1 MMIVSDKYYLHLP
14 MLPAENTVAYF
25 WSGINVTNMSNEEN
39 YLKYFKFYR
48 EQNKIQWNQSS

>member
-1 MMIVSDKYYLHLP
+1 MIVNDKHFLHLP
-14 MLPAENTVAYF
+14 MFAAENTVAYF

-48 EQNKIQWNQSS
+48 EQMRNKWNQSS